1 LHFFFLPVLIFLI
14 GVIPVH
20 AQLVEEVMIKI
31 SNNGSV
37 LVQEKLNPLST
48 ISSIGIKS
56 ISPNI
61 NSIIATDENNVI
73 LKSYLQ
79 GDIIKIDTL
88 GASKVNLQYFADVIT
103 KTNDVWTIDYD
114 SDAPSSVI
122 LPPSASIVSLSNIPT
137 SIIDNQLLIPAGQVS
152 ISYTLNPVTKY
163 VFEIQKQNQK
173 SEIQIM
179 TTSKVS
185 NFEYVHDK
193 MSFDIS
199 DKSPI
204 LMLIPSSLNYQYT
217 AQVDGDSL
225 DLKQQHQDVAH
236 VWIRIDP
243 QKKGTITI
251 YENQEYTKTS
261 SETEEKGGGCLIATA
276 TYGSELTPQVQQL
289 RELRDN
295 SLLQTESGTSFMTGF
310 NQFYYSFSPT
320 VADWERENPAFKEFI
335 KITLIPMIS
344 SLSILNYV
352 DMDSESSVLGYGI
365 SLILLNVGM
374 YFVMPAF
381 IILRLKS
388 KLCRIMN

>member
-1 LHFFFLPVLIFLI
+1 
-14 GVIPVH
+14 
-20 AQLVEEVMIKI
+20 MIKI
-31 SNNGSV
+31 SNDGNV

-56 ISPNI
+56 ISLKI

-103 KTNDVWTIDYD
+103 KTKDVWTIDYD
-114 SDAPSSVI
+114 SDVPSSVI

-251 YENQEYTKTS
+251 YENQEYAKTS
-261 SETEEKGGGCLIATA
+261 NETEEKGGGCLIATA
-276 TYGSELTPQVQQL
+276 TYGSELAPQVQQL

-295 SLLQTESGTSFMTGF
+295 TIFTTQSGTAFMTGF
-310 NQFYYSFSPT
+310 NQLYYSFSPT
-320 VADWERENPAFKEFI
+320 IADWEREHPIFKEI
-335 KITLIPMIS
+335 VKITITPMLT
-344 SLSILNYV
+344 SLTILNHV
-352 DMDSESSVLGYGI
+352 NIDSEQEMLGYGI
-365 SLILLNVGM
+365 GIILMNVGM

-388 KLCRIMN
+388 KLPRTS

>member
-1 LHFFFLPVLIFLI
+1 MLAE
-14 GVIPVH
+14 VIPVY
-20 AQLVEEVMIKI
+20 AQLVEEVIIKI
-31 SNNGSV
+31 SNDGNV

-56 ISPNI
+56 ISPKISN
-61 NSIIATDENNVI
+61 IIATDENNVI
-73 LKSYLQ
+73 LKVYLQ

-103 KTNDVWTIDYD
+103 KTKDVWTIDYD
-114 SDAPSSVI
+114 SDVPSSVI

-163 VFEIQKQNQK
+163 VFEIQNQK

-179 TTSKVS
+179 TASIVS
-185 NFEYVHDK
+185 NFEYVQGK
-193 MSFDIS
+193 MTFDIS

-217 AQVDGDSL
+217 AQLDGDYL
-225 DLKQQHQDVAH
+225 DLKQQHQDIAH
-236 VWIRIDP
+236 VWIRADP

-251 YENQEYTKTS
+251 YENQEHTETLGK
-261 SETEEKGGGCLIATA
+261 TEEKGGGCLIATA

-295 SLLQTESGTSFMTGF
+295 TILTTQSGTAFMAGF

-320 VADWERENPAFKEFI
+320 IADLEREQPIFKEVI
-335 KITLIPMIS
+335 KVTLTPMLTT
-344 SLSILNYV
+344 LSILNYV
-352 DMDSESSVLGYGI
+352 DIDSEQEMLGYGI
-365 SLILLNVGM
+365 GIILMNVGM

-388 KLCRIMN
+388 KLYRIMN